1 MQPCRRNFLRMKCAG
16 WPTFNSAHFSPAG
29 RLYFPP
35 RSTYITETNM
45 TSLQKISTP
54 LFLLF
59 AATGAWACYDP
70 AGSGQC
76 GPYGIGPRNPDG
88 YGYNTYIEPAP
99 MYIPPPPPIR
109 ESRYG
114 AVAVYANPK
123 DLWDSKTM
131 FASVR
136 GIHSKESARQMAQQT
151 CNRKSGHS
159 CRIEFDYADQCVSV
173 AMGDVTEGLMLFYGL
188 SGQPGQAPLDAMQK
202 CLAAQGKDCEFVVQ
216 EECSLPE

>member
-1 MQPCRRNFLRMKCAG
+1 MKCAG

-29 RLYFPP
+29 RLYSPP

-45 TSLQKISTP
+45 TSLQKISAP

>member
-1 MQPCRRNFLRMKCAG
+1 MRRLADLY
-16 WPTFNSAHFSPAG
+16 SACISPAR

-45 TSLQKISTP
+45 TSLQKISAP

>member
-1 MQPCRRNFLRMKCAG
+1 M
-16 WPTFNSAHFSPAG
+16 TPA
-29 RLYFPP
+29 
-35 RSTYITETNM
+35 S
-45 TSLQKISTP
+45 
-54 LFLLF
+54 
-59 AATGAWACYDP
+59 
-70 AGSGQC
+70 SGQC

-131 FASVR
+131 FASIH
-136 GIHSKESARQMAQQT
+136 GIHSKESARQMAQQA

-202 CLAAQGKDCEFVVQ
+202 CLAAQSKDCEFVVQ